1 MNEVQVEK
9 NNRMD
14 REHNKKQGGGRS
26 GKIDNKII
34 KGVQEIYISGVQ

>member
-1 MNEVQVEK
+1 MNEVQVGK

-26 GKIDNKII
+26 GEIDNKII
-34 KGVQEIYISGVQ
+34 KGIQEIYIFGVQ